1 MNSFATIAV
10 EQRAPVE
17 GRLLLLRC
25 AAVGGEV
32 RA

>member
-1 MNSFATIAV
+1 MNPFVTIAV
-10 EQRAPVE
+10 EQRTPAE
-17 GRLLLLRC
+17 GRLLLLRR